1 MNAQVITHAVKLKHL
16 MGSLE
21 EGIIHYKTSLQ
32 HLISASVSPRR
43 VLDLLWLPVALVP
56 WVDMKSASFNVHLLA
71 HSLLWSARKQLVA
84 LFHGKVLIKYPSVSQ
99 LSRAPPSSFP
109 VKSRKTFTPSPPL

>member
-32 HLISASVSPRR
+32 HQISASVSPRR
-43 VLDLLWLPVALVP
+43 VLDLLRLPVALVP

-71 HSLLWSARKQLVA
+71 RSLTPLECQKTTGCPLPRKSA
-84 LFHGKVLIKYPSVSQ
+84 H
-99 LSRAPPSSFP
+99 
-109 VKSRKTFTPSPPL
+109 